1 MSNVLVISPHPDD
14 ESVGCGGAIAHHV
27 DKGDAVRVVFLSSGE
42 AGGHGTSRSET
53 AATREQEA
61 ANATTILG
69 VGDVSFWRLADGGLR
84 ASRSL
89 VDRLFRLIADSGSDV
104 VYTPYPKDA
113 HPDHRAATRA
123 LGRAVSSIPPGERP
137 EVLCYEVWTPIER
150 IDHIVD
156 ISPFIDTKMAAIRA
170 HASQCGVL
178 RFDDAFEGLARYRG
192 EMHSWPGGDHAEVFQ
207 TLSEQI

>member
-1 MSNVLVISPHPDD
+1 MSKVLVISPHPDD

-27 DKGDAVRVVFLSSGE
+27 DKGDTVSVVFLSSGE
-42 AGGHGTSRSET
+42 AGGHGISPSET

-61 ANATTILG
+61 TNATRILG
-69 VGDVSFWRLADGGLR
+69 VGDVSFWRLADGRLQ
-84 ASRSL
+84 ATQSL
-89 VDRLFRLIADSGSDV
+89 VDRLHRLIADSGSDV
-104 VYTPYPKDA
+104 VYAPYPKDA

-123 LGRAVSSIPPGERP
+123 LGRAVASIPPGERP

-156 ISPFIDTKMAAIRA
+156 ISPFIDTKIAAIRA
-170 HASQCGVL
+170 HVTQCRVL
-178 RFDDAFEGLARYRG
+178 RFDDALEGLARYRG

-207 TLSEQI
+207 ILNRSP